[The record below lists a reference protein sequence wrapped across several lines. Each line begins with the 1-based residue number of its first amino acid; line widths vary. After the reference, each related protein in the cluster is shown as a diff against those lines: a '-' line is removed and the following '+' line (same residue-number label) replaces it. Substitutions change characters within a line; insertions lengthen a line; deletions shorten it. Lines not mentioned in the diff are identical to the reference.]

1 MRWAITFLF
10 VASSIF
16 LIFIMNVYYFKK
28 QNMMRGRTRG
38 RMIEGRE
45 GGKDY
50 GFARYYFITF
60 PIT

>member
-1 MRWAITFLF
+1 
-10 VASSIF
+10 
-16 LIFIMNVYYFKK
+16 
-28 QNMMRGRTRG
+28 MMKGRTRG
-38 RMIEGRE
+38 RKKEGG